1 MNIPY
6 RLLPHLEV
14 ITSYLFTHFLFHAF
28 CYLHLVR
35 SLEQQ
40 PTCLANVAFW
50 WNLTKLHTQ
59 AATPSLL
66 FWDCFAATF
75 QVLTSFLQKV
85 TYSIFFRHFLI
96 QINKIYG
103 CTSWSAGNGLPE
115 LFSDIT
121 HRDSILWLV
130 CISAPTYLFV
140 FLFCYF
146 FLDVT
151 PVHKNYHWRWHSC
164 PLDKTLTSLWKILRA
179 SNVLILYHWYLF
191 LILLICLY
199 LNTCLYGTS
208 FFWRDHKLKAHAFY
222 ALC

>member
-1 MNIPY
+1 MNILY

-75 QVLTSFLQKV
+75 QVLTSLLQKV
-85 TYSIFFRHFLI
+85 TYSIFFHHFLI

-121 HRDSILWLV
+121 HRDSTLVGLNLSSDLPLRFVLFFVLFFSGCDTCSFIRITIGGDIHVLWTRL
-130 CISAPTYLFV
+130 
-140 FLFCYF
+140 
-146 FLDVT
+146 
-151 PVHKNYHWRWHSC
+151 
-164 PLDKTLTSLWKILRA
+164 
-179 SNVLILYHWYLF
+179 
-191 LILLICLY
+191 
-199 LNTCLYGTS
+199 
-208 FFWRDHKLKAHAFY
+208 
-222 ALC
+222 